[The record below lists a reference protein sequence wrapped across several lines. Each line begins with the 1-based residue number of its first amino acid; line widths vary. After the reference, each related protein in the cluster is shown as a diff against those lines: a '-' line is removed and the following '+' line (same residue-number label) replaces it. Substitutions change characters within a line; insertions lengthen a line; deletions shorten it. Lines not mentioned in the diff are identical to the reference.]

1 MGLGLPLAKG
11 IIELHNG
18 SIQVDSGGSD
28 RGTAF
33 TIELHLAKSEDLT
46 AISSAENV
54 KSRST
59 TIDDESSQSLSDR
72 ERILIIEDDTD
83 SAYLLQMFLEKR
95 GYRVKLAFNGIDGI
109 ELARQFAPDIIL
121 SDISLGEEID
131 GYTLAS
137 TIRNDPQLNSIYL
150 IAMSGY
156 GQAEDKKKAKAAG
169 FDLHLTK
176 PLDLEQIESA
186 IAQKI

>member
-1 MGLGLPLAKG
+1 MGGGDRGTEFTIELPLAKS
-11 IIELHNG
+11 EG
-18 SIQVDSGGSD
+18 SAILTTEGEGSM
-28 RGTAF
+28 
-33 TIELHLAKSEDLT
+33 SSVMED
-46 AISSAENV
+46 E
-54 KSRST
+54 T
-59 TIDDESSQSLSDR
+59 TQTLGDR

-83 SAYLLQMFLEKR
+83 SAYLLQMFLEEQ

-121 SDISLGEEID
+121 SDISLGEEMD
-131 GYTLAS
+131 GYTLAN
-137 TIRNDPQLNSIYL
+137 TIRNDSQLNSVCL

-156 GQAEDKKKAKAAG
+156 GQAEDKKRAKAAG

-186 IAQKI
+186 IAQSGCSQ